1 MGQRFAESEN
11 AALLTQQLFFPMWGF
26 GAHAKAAWGFGP
38 APQSEIN
45 TVGFAASGITS
56 DGRSRS
62 SLSSSCFLG
71 VVGGFGRE
79 NLAAHCCSNL
89 L

>member
-1 MGQRFAESEN
+1 MRIGCKAEVGKG
-11 AALLTQQLFFPMWGF
+11 P
-26 GAHAKAAWGFGP
+26 GASVP
-38 APQSEIN
+38 PQSEIN

-56 DGRSRS
+56 DGRFRS

-79 NLAAHCCSNL
+79 NLAAHRCSNL

>member
-1 MGQRFAESEN
+1 MA
-11 AALLTQQLFFPMWGF
+11 
-26 GAHAKAAWGFGP
+26 GFGP

-56 DGRSRS
+56 DGRFRS

-71 VVGGFGRE
+71 VVGGFGRQ
-79 NLAAHCCSNL
+79 NLAAHRCSNL